1 MDQFDNTTT
10 IGGKTY
16 NDVYTVFQ
24 IDESINAPVTNLSQP
39 GYRTLASDK
48 FAKAIGLVARDFIMW
63 EYQPPAPGSPP
74 STAGFKTGFGIKMWM
89 VEHN

>member
-48 FAKAIGLVARDFIMW
+48 FAKTIGLVARDFIMW
-63 EYQPPAPGSPP
+63 EYQPPAPNSPP
-74 STAGFKTGFGIKMWM
+74 NTAGFKTGFGIKMWM